1 MTISSRELKKILNDD
16 DNEMTL
22 PVAIAVLAI
31 AFGMSLLIVKLL
43 TIIVPGLAFWP
54 TVGILWLLKFFF

>member
-1 MTISSRELKKILNDD
+1 MTISSSDLKKILNDND
-16 DNEMTL
+16 DEMQL
-22 PVAIAVLAI
+22 PVAVAVLVI